1 MIQILG
7 SILLFLTSILLYAGS
22 IEINTSVSVDNFALD
37 MELSKTEVFVGEPI
51 IAKIKFRQKKG
62 INLLDIEYQ
71 QPKFKGFF
79 SKLIG
84 EQKNYDK
91 GNYSYMELQYLL
103 IAKRD
108 GEIRVDPAR
117 ARVAE
122 SSGKRG
128 NFGFFSETP
137 KWSRLI
143 SKSPLVTIKKLKGDF
158 DVMGHYL
165 LDDSIDSKEV
175 DANRPVNLK
184 IQLQG
189 EGSLDDYEGL
199 EFDLSGVTVYSDNAK
214 IDSKLVGE
222 ELRSRYTKQFVFI
235 SEHDFTIPSRS
246 VHVYNY
252 KTGEIEELKT
262 KEYKIKVKGASK
274 KSITPTVYT
283 KNRINSSTDKQ
294 EEIEYKINWEVP
306 SWFMLLGAFIF
317 GIVMTF
323 VGQRY
328 LPSLAKFRF
337 SRFGIDIDEAL
348 ALLYPKMSDSREVE
362 EMVRELYAKKQGKKV
377 EIDKR
382 LLKSL
387 MKRYS
392 D

>member
-7 SILLFLTSILLYAGS
+7 SILLFLTSTLLYAGS